1 VTEKPMYAI
10 KDVWTD
16 MDESDDWDYEEYI
29 FDFTED
35 DDDDD

>member
-1 VTEKPMYAI
+1 
-10 KDVWTD
+10 

-29 FDFTED
+29 VDFTED